1 MSAKSLQ
8 RREACF
14 RAQDLCLC
22 VCVSTSPAPLAFAN
36 VPPMVPWVVGWAG
49 MIVSSLLPLTQTS
62 GFHGRK

>member
-1 MSAKSLQ
+1 M
-8 RREACF
+8 
-14 RAQDLCLC
+14 C